1 MQDGFAGTSAPLR
14 ERKDRFPMAFV
25 VTQPCHDC
33 KYTDCV
39 VVCPVECFYE
49 GEQMLYIHPGE
60 CIDCE
65 ACVPECPVEAIF
77 AEPNVPAQWSGFI
90 QINAEKSAEMKAAGS
105 QITEKKDAKEGPECQ
120 KK

>member
-1 MQDGFAGTSAPLR
+1 MTHVVCQDCFG
-14 ERKDRFPMAFV
+14 
-25 VTQPCHDC
+25 C

-49 GEQMLYIHPGE
+49 GEQMLYIHPEE

-77 AEPNVPAQWSGFI
+77 HEDNVPEGQEEFTAL
-90 QINAEKSAEMKAAGS
+90 NAELSLTCEV
-105 QITEKKDAKEGPECQ
+105 ITEKKEPLADS
-120 KK
+120 

>member
-1 MQDGFAGTSAPLR
+1 MTH
-14 ERKDRFPMAFV
+14 V
-25 VTQPCHDC
+25 VCQACFGC

-49 GEQMLYIHPGE
+49 GDQMLYIHPEE

-77 AEPNVPAQWSGFI
+77 LDENVPEGQEEFTVL
-90 QINAEKSAEMKAAGS
+90 NAELSLTTPV
-105 QITEKKDAKEGPECQ
+105 ITEQKEPLV
-120 KK
+120 